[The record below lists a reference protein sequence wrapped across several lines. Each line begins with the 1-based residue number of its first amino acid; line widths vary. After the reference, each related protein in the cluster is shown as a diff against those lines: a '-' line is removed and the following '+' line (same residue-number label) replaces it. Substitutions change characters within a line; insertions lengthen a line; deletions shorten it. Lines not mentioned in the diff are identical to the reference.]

1 MLEAVIFDMDGVL
14 IDSEREYRRVELGLA
29 KELGIPFTA
38 AEQSGYVGIHQQ
50 VMWEEVLARTG
61 LTHLNADEIT
71 QTEENRMFDYY
82 ANGVLDAIVPS
93 VALVGQLF
101 DAGIKCGLAT
111 SSRQINANAV
121 IKRLGIDKM
130 LSAVVC
136 SCMVESCKPAP
147 DIYSKCVSELGVN
160 AANCVA
166 IEDSKNG
173 CVSAR
178 SAGLKVIGYANPN
191 SGNQDLGAADVVV
204 EDMSEVTLAMIH
216 GVFAQAE

>member
-29 KELGIPFTA
+29 KELGIPFSA
-38 AEQSGYVGIHQQ
+38 DEQSGYVGIHQQ
-50 VMWEEVLARTG
+50 VMWEEVLAGSG
-61 LTHLNADEIT
+61 LTHLNADEIA
-71 QTEENRMFDYY
+71 QTEEDRMFDYY
-82 ANGVLDAIVPS
+82 AHGELDAIVRS
-93 VALVGQLF
+93 VALVGRLF

-111 SSRQINANAV
+111 SSIEINASAV
-121 IKRLGIDKM
+121 IKRLGIDEM

-136 SCMVESCKPAP
+136 SCMVERCKPAP
-147 DIYSKCVSELGVN
+147 DIYSKCVRELGVS
-160 AANCVA
+160 AGGCVA

-178 SAGLKVIGYANPN
+178 SAGLKVIGYVNPN

-204 EDMSEVTLAMIH
+204 EDMSEVTIAMIH
-216 GVFAQAE
+216 GMFAQEE